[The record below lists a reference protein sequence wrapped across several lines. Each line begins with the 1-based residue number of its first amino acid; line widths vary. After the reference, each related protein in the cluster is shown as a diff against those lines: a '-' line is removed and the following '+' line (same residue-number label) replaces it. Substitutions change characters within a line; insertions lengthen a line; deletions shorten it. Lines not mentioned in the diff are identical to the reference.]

1 MTSGPAGSPRT
12 NPMSVP
18 QRAMVAPSDPG
29 ADPLLPGEAIPSPPT
44 GEEVQR
50 PRGHRQR
57 RTTLPRAT
65 RGWSR
70 SIVWSLIGLTVFTT
84 LYGLLAKIDS
94 SIEAS
99 GTLRPVGG
107 VTSVSAP
114 FSALVERVLV
124 REGQLVSAGQTL
136 LVLRD
141 DALLQQR
148 RQLLAIQAAWRKEVE
163 SLATQLGLP
172 ASLPD
177 DPTARRQLQVA
188 ELEVRLRSLAALE
201 EEARSVINTQQQLSD
216 LQGLQSKLE
225 INRQTTERLRDLN
238 TAGAIS
244 RLDLDRQRERQIEVE
259 IALRRTQ
266 LEVESGRRRE
276 RESQYRTRQI
286 SVANLK
292 QLFTAFDNARQ
303 QLRESETR
311 LVDLNERIRLSTLRA
326 PISGRIFD
334 LSVRRGE
341 LSSAARP
348 ALKIVPRVA
357 LEASLEIGN
366 RDVGFVSVGMPVE
379 VRVASFPFTDYG
391 FLKGTL
397 TRLSPDAQPV
407 DPSRPQESFQA
418 IVRLNASSLKRGDRV
433 YELRPGMAVTG
444 LLQLG
449 PRPVISLLGDRITG
463 FLDASRTIR

>member
-1 MTSGPAGSPRT
+1 MTSGPAGYSRATPISSP
-12 NPMSVP
+12 PAV
-18 QRAMVAPSDPG
+18 VAASDPE
-29 ADPLLPGEAIPSPPT
+29 ADPLLAGEATLPPPT
-44 GEEVQR
+44 GQEAQR
-50 PRGHRQR
+50 PRGYRQR

-84 LYGLLAKIDS
+84 LYGLLARIDS
-94 SIEAS
+94 SVEAS
-99 GTLRPVGG
+99 GILRPVGG

-114 FSALVERVLV
+114 FSALVERLSV
-124 REGQLVSAGQTL
+124 REGQLVQAGQVL

-141 DALLQQR
+141 DALIEQR
-148 RQLLAIQAAWRKEVE
+148 RQLRAIQAAWRKEVE

-177 DPTARRQLQVA
+177 DPAARRQLQVA

-201 EEARSVINTQQQLSD
+201 EAARSAINTQQQLSD
-216 LQGLQSKLE
+216 LQGLESKLE
-225 INRQTTERLRDLN
+225 INRQTTERLRSLN

-244 RLDLDRQRERQIEVE
+244 RLDLDRQRERQIELE

-276 RESQYRTRQI
+276 RESQYRARQI
-286 SVANLK
+286 SAANLK

-311 LVDLNERIRLSTLRA
+311 LVDINERIRLSTLRA
-326 PISGRIFD
+326 PVAGRIFD
-334 LSVRRGE
+334 LSVQRGE
-341 LSSAARP
+341 LASAARP
-348 ALKIVPRVA
+348 ALRIVPRVA
-357 LEASLEIGN
+357 LEASLEISN
-366 RDVGFVSVGMPVE
+366 RDIGFVSVGMPVE
-379 VRVASFPFTDYG
+379 VRIASFPFTDYG
-391 FLKGTL
+391 ALKGTL
-397 TRLSPDAQPV
+397 ARLSADAQPV
-407 DPSRPQESFQA
+407 DASRPQETFQA
-418 IVRLNASSLKRGDRV
+418 TVRLSDTTLRRGARS

-463 FLDASRTIR
+463 FLDSSRTIR